1 MPHPFPHRYEV
12 GLSWE
17 AGREGLVTA
26 PPRPPIAG
34 GPPPEFD
41 GRPELWSPEHLL
53 LSALNLCQMTTF
65 LALAAKARLEVV
77 SYRSGASGV
86 LDKTAEGLRF
96 TAIRLRVAL
105 RVPPAD
111 IERGRQLVH
120 TAHKHC
126 IVSNAL
132 KIGVEIEDAVTAPED
147 GNAGRGSV
155 AP

>member
-12 GLSWE
+12 DLIWE
-17 AGREGLVTA
+17 AGREGLATA

-41 GRPELWSPEHLL
+41 GRPDIWSPEHLL
-53 LSALNLCQMTTF
+53 LSAVNLCQMTTF

-77 SYRSGASGV
+77 SYRSIASGV

-96 TAIRLRVAL
+96 TAMRLRVEL
-105 RVPPAD
+105 QVQPAD
-111 IERGRQLVH
+111 VERGRQLLH

-132 KIGVEIEDAVTAPED
+132 RVEVEIEAAVGAGEH

>member
-1 MPHPFPHRYEV
+1 
-12 GLSWE
+12 
-17 AGREGLVTA
+17 
-26 PPRPPIAG
+26 
-34 GPPPEFD
+34 
-41 GRPELWSPEHLL
+41 
-53 LSALNLCQMTTF
+53 MTTF

-77 SYRSGASGV
+77 SYRSSASGV

-96 TAIRLRVAL
+96 TAMRLRVAL
-105 RVPPAD
+105 QVPRAD
-111 IERGRQLVH
+111 IERSRQLVH